1 MPSVRNAGCSAYTAV
16 KQDHFG
22 VSMRV
27 HSTIIRGILR
37 SHPEWTEP
45 YYYYIDMT
53 SASGSEDGFDGSPI
67 IALRALA
74 EAGIPTRAFFMDK
87 DRGKLSQLEARIAST
102 LSRHPGFDCKY
113 ETIPGDHEQ
122 TFVSLLRRLRE
133 SVRESKRKLF
143 GLVYSDVY
151 GVPPFDTLRLLAYG
165 DCFERLDILTYLSAT
180 ACKRVLKSSIH
191 PESRSIADHLRS
203 LRKRTIHVRNQ
214 VSAHQW
220 SFAFCTNATNYPML
234 RGNGFWS
241 IDSEQGRRILM
252 ELSMTN
258 EELKAAGIKKRP
270 RQHQGNLF
278 S

>member
-53 SASGSEDGFDGSPI
+53 AGSGSEDGFDGSPL
-67 IALRALA
+67 IAMRTLA
-74 EAGIPTRAFFMDK
+74 EAGVRTRAFFLEK
-87 DRGKLSQLEARIAST
+87 DANKLSELRRRLTAL
-102 LSRHPGFDCKY
+102 LSLYPDFHCEHEF
-113 ETIPGDHEQ
+113 IPGDHAE
-122 TFVSLLRRLRE
+122 TFVPLLRSIRHSLPDRG
-133 SVRESKRKLF
+133 RKIY
-143 GLVYSDVY
+143 GLVYSDPY
-151 GVPPFDTLRLLAYG
+151 GVPPFDTLRAISYG